1 MNRIQPSHRLRR
13 AALAACLLA
22 TGVALASGLAVTARS
37 SVQALGWAPLGFAG
51 YEFTAL
57 VSPPGNPCVV
67 AWTGLNNGGLGVST
81 DCGDL
86 YARLF
91 LPSAHDVTAQN
102 ENVGYVAA
110 GTLGMVKTIDTGT
123 NWYPIND
130 GLPVMGRDARA
141 VILHV
146 AKPESV
152 FCALYGGGVF
162 AGGPKAALN
171 DTIRWAGM
179 NSGLTDLRVRALARV
194 RGGTYFVAGTD
205 GGIERWAN
213 GAWTSVAPGVIANAI
228 VIAGSDSNL
237 VYAATES
244 GVYRSTNQGL
254 SWFPSSTGLPAVPVN
269 DITRRTD
276 GLPVLYAGTR
286 GQGVW
291 ESVNGGA
298 NWRKFGPDLVGDNDV
313 RAVLCTVG
321 AAAADSAMVFAG
333 TRANGLFRA
342 EYSTPVAPTSW
353 GRVKDTYRK

>member
-1 MNRIQPSHRLRR
+1 MSRLRPSHRLRP
-13 AALAACLLA
+13 AALLGASVAVAGLLALAAGA
-22 TGVALASGLAVTARS
+22 ARS
-37 SVQALGWAPLGFAG
+37 AVSALSWEPLGFAG
-51 YEFTAL
+51 YEFTTLA
-57 VSPPGNPCVV
+57 SPPGNPCVV

-81 DCGDL
+81 DCGVQ

-102 ENVGYVAA
+102 ENIGYVAA

-130 GLPVMGRDARA
+130 GLPTSGRDARA

-162 AGGPKAALN
+162 LGGPKAALN
-171 DTIRWAGM
+171 DTIRWQGM
-179 NSGLTDLRVRALARV
+179 NAGLTDLRVRALARV
-194 RGGTYFVAGTD
+194 RGGTFLVAGTEA
-205 GGIERWAN
+205 GIERWAN
-213 GAWTSVAPGVIANAI
+213 GGWTLVAPGVIANAL
-228 VIAGSDSNL
+228 VIDAGDSSL
-237 VYAATES
+237 VYAATEG

-269 DITRRTD
+269 DVAKRGD
-276 GLPVLYAGTR
+276 GPAVLYAGTR

-298 NWRKFGPDLVGDNDV
+298 NWRKFGPDLPGDNDV

-321 AAAADSAMVFAG
+321 AAAVDSAMVFAG
-333 TRANGLFRA
+333 TRADGLFRA
-342 EYSTPVAPTSW
+342 EYSTPAAATSW
-353 GRVKDTYRK
+353 GRIKGTYRR